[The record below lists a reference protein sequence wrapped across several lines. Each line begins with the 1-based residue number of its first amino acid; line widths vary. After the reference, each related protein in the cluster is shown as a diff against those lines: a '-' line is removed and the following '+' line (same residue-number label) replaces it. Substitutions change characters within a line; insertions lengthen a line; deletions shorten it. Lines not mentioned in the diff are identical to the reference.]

1 MCETELTLRRLASSL
16 SIVSSVAS
24 GIGWMMKPPA
34 PMQAIFSPAWPM
46 RTPRPTLDGV
56 CSETKRYFVRSSA
69 ISPSVSGALPVTGLR
84 RPVKRVTVTVPS
96 VPTPPPTSILPLAFC
111 GRST

>member
-1 MCETELTLRRLASSL
+1 MKTYAEILEGYRKRQQETVIDTIATGLTYMDELALDAGLLEETGLLTEL
-16 SIVSSVAS
+16 
-24 GIGWMMKPPA
+24 
-34 PMQAIFSPAWPM
+34 
-46 RTPRPTLDGV
+46 
-56 CSETKRYFVRSSA
+56 SE
-69 ISPSVSGALPVTGLR
+69 SVSGALPVTGLR